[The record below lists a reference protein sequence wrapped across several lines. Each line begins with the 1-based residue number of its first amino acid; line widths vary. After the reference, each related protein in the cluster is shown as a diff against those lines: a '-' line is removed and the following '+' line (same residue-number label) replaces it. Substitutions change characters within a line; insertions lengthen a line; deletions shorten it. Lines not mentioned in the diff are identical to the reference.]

1 MFLPFQKQTT
11 TTFEPT
17 RDAII
22 RSKCVL
28 FYGKRNTAFSHKIYD
43 LVIVYYKICD
53 NDTLKKF
60 YIITYL
66 YKVYTNERYRHT

>member
-28 FYGKRNTAFSHKIYD
+28 FYGKRNTAFSHKMHYYFF
-43 LVIVYYKICD
+43 LKRYSHVTPCVI
-53 NDTLKKF
+53 KKGL
-60 YIITYL
+60 TYL
-66 YKVYTNERYRHT
+66 HRIGKILEILRGR